1 MQFLYNPSSM
11 SKQEIKATFVGRE
24 NLIDEIISLIER
36 QPIGAGVQHVLTI
49 ATRGMGKTTIL
60 LMTQFAM
67 EDKKLTKQWQ
77 PVKFAEE
84 SYGIYDLADFWL
96 EVIYQLSAEIE
107 DNKLY
112 QSATELKTLYTESIN
127 LQEASLALIKDWC
140 QKNKKRLVLLIDNFD
155 IILEQINDEREN
167 ARLRDVLM
175 NDGTLMI
182 IGTATTFFH
191 EARDYDQPLYNFF
204 KIYNLESMKYPQ
216 IEDILR
222 QRAKFDQ
229 IPNFEDK
236 LKTNINRLR
245 VLEHFT
251 AGNPRLVLMLYR
263 VLVMTDIS
271 DIRQGLESLLDEVTP
286 YYKAKVESLP
296 AQQRKILDYIACIS
310 SKTNEGLTPTEIAEA
325 CRLTVNQVSSQ
336 LKRLSLLSYVRAA
349 NLRGRSSYY
358 TLSEPLYAIWYQ
370 MRFGRDAQQRMQW
383 LINILQ
389 ALYSC
394 EEINIDIES
403 MKLEA
408 LFQEYLIKGEFLDKG
423 RLGLFNLDNH
433 EEAIESYNKALSI
446 DPNKQELWYFLGIN
460 YLLKFIRQV
469 NDDVDLAKHQWNRA
483 IESVKHIAK
492 HLEFNEQWQKL
503 LSIILLKLA
512 ESKHIKLARELV
524 IESSL
529 EKEFFPLIRAIDY
542 VLTGDKMLTEKLSPE
557 IRDIVE
563 ELIRRLHKVR
573 PVKTD
578 IKPIT
583 KIKKE
588 RNQVSKLL

>member
-1 MQFLYNPSSM
+1 MQFLYNPSLM
-11 SKQEIKATFVGRE
+11 PKQEIKATFVGRE
-24 NLIDEIISLIER
+24 NLIDEIISLIEH

-49 ATRGMGKTTIL
+49 AARGMGKTTIL

-96 EVIYQLSAEIE
+96 EVIYQLSAEIG

-112 QSATELKTLYTESIN
+112 QSATELKTLYTENIN

-236 LKTNINRLR
+236 LKTNINRNCLH

-263 VLVMTDIS
+263 VLVMSDIS
-271 DIRQGLESLLDEVTP
+271 NIRQGLESLLDEVTP

-296 AQQRKILDYIACIS
+296 AQQRKILDYIARIS
-310 SKTNEGLTPTEIAEA
+310 SKTSEGVTPTEIAEA
-325 CRLTVNQVSSQ
+325 CRLTVNQVSAQ

-358 TLSEPLYAIWYQ
+358 TLSESLYAIWYQ

-383 LINILQ
+383 LINILE
-389 ALYSC
+389 ALYSF
-394 EEINIDIES
+394 EEINIDIDIES

-423 RLGLFNLDNH
+423 RVELFNLENH

-446 DPNKQELWYFLGIN
+446 DPNKQELWYFLGIS
-460 YLLKFIRQV
+460 YLFKFTKEV
-469 NDDVDLAKHQWNRA
+469 NDDVDLAKHHWNKA
-483 IESVKHIAK
+483 IKSVKHIAK

-512 ESKHIKLARELV
+512 ESKHIKLAREL
-524 IESSL
+524 IIDSSL

-542 VLTGDKMLTEKLSPE
+542 VLAGDKILTEKLSPE
-557 IRDIVE
+557 IRNIVE
-563 ELIRRLHKVR
+563 KLIRRLHKV
-573 PVKTD
+573 
-578 IKPIT
+578 KPLNIN
-583 KIKKE
+583 II
-588 RNQVSKLL
+588 RLS

>member
-24 NLIDEIISLIER
+24 NLIDEIISLIEH

-49 ATRGMGKTTIL
+49 AARGMGKTTIL

-112 QSATELKTLYTESIN
+112 QSATELKTLYTENIN

-216 IEDILR
+216 VEDILR

-310 SKTNEGLTPTEIAEA
+310 SKTNEGVTPTEIAEA

-383 LINILQ
+383 LINILE

-408 LFQEYLIKGEFLDKG
+408 LFQEYLIKGKFLDKG
-423 RLGLFNLDNH
+423 RVELFNLENH
-433 EEAIESYNKALSI
+433 EEAIESYNKVLSI
-446 DPNKQELWYFLGIN
+446 DPNKQELWYFLGIS
-460 YLLKFIRQV
+460 YLFKFTKEV
-469 NDDVDLAKHQWNRA
+469 NDDVDLAKHHWNKA
-483 IESVKHIAK
+483 IKSVKHIAK

-512 ESKHIKLARELV
+512 ESKHIKLAREL
-524 IESSL
+524 IIDSSL

-542 VLTGDKMLTEKLSPE
+542 VLAGDKILTEKLSPE
-557 IRDIVE
+557 IRNIVE
-563 ELIRRLHKVR
+563 KLIRRLHKV
-573 PVKTD
+573 
-578 IKPIT
+578 KPLNIN
-583 KIKKE
+583 II
-588 RNQVSKLL
+588 RLS

>member
-1 MQFLYNPSSM
+1 MQFLYNPSLM
-11 SKQEIKATFVGRE
+11 SKQEIKSTFVGRE
-24 NLIDEIISLIER
+24 NLIDEIISLIEH

-49 ATRGMGKTTIL
+49 AARGMGKTTVL

-96 EVIYQLSAEIE
+96 EVIYQLSAETE
-107 DNKLY
+107 DNQLL
-112 QSATELKTLYTESIN
+112 QSVTELKTLYTENVN

-175 NDGTLMI
+175 NNGTLMI

-191 EARDYDQPLYNFF
+191 EVRDYDQPLYNFF

-216 IEDILR
+216 VEDILR
-222 QRAKFDQ
+222 RRAKFDQ
-229 IPNFEDK
+229 IPHFEDK

-271 DIRQGLESLLDEVTP
+271 DIRQSLESLLDEVTP

-296 AQQRKILDYIACIS
+296 AQQRKILDYIAHIS
-310 SKTNEGLTPTEIAEA
+310 SKTNEGVTPTEIAEA

-336 LKRLSLLSYVRAA
+336 LKRLSILSYVRAA

-383 LINILQ
+383 LINILE

-423 RLGLFNLDNH
+423 RVGLFNLDNH

-446 DPNKQELWYFLGIN
+446 DPNKQEVWYFLGIS
-460 YLLKFIRQV
+460 YLFQFIRQV
-469 NDDVDLAKHQWNRA
+469 NDDVDLAKHYWNRA
-483 IESVKHIAK
+483 IESAKHIVK

-512 ESKHIKLARELV
+512 ESKHIKLAREL
-524 IESSL
+524 IIGSSL

-542 VLTGDKMLTEKLSPE
+542 VVIGDKILLEKLSPE

-563 ELIRRLHKVR
+563 ELIHRLHKVR
-573 PVKTD
+573 PIKIHVKA
-578 IKPIT
+578 IA

>member
-24 NLIDEIISLIER
+24 NLIDEIISLIEH

-49 ATRGMGKTTIL
+49 AARGMGKTTIL

-112 QSATELKTLYTESIN
+112 QSATELKTLYTENIN

-216 IEDILR
+216 IEDILW

-236 LKTNINRLR
+236 LKTNINCNCLR

-251 AGNPRLVLMLYR
+251 SGNPRLVLMLYR
-263 VLVMTDIS
+263 VLVMSDIS
-271 DIRQGLESLLDEVTP
+271 NIRQGLESLLDEVTP

-296 AQQRKILDYIACIS
+296 AQQRKILDYIARIS
-310 SKTNEGLTPTEIAEA
+310 SKTSEGVTPTEIAEA

-358 TLSEPLYAIWYQ
+358 TLSESLYAIWYQ
-370 MRFGRDAQQRMQW
+370 MRFERDGQQRMQW

-389 ALYSC
+389 ALYSS
-394 EEINIDIES
+394 EEFNIDIES
-403 MKLEA
+403 TKLEA
-408 LFQEYLIKGEFLDKG
+408 FFQKYFVVKGEILNKD
-423 RLGLFNLDNH
+423 RIELFSLNNH
-433 EEAIESYNKALSI
+433 EEAIESYNKALSL
-446 DPNKQELWYFLGIN
+446 DPNKQESWYFFCIS
-460 YLLKFIRQV
+460 YLFKFIRQV
-469 NDDVDLAKHQWNRA
+469 NDDVDLAKHYWNRA
-483 IESVKHIAK
+483 IESVKHITK
-492 HLEFNEQWQKL
+492 HLEFNEQWQEL

-512 ESKHIKLARELV
+512 ESKHIKLAKELI

-563 ELIRRLHKVR
+563 KLIFRLHKVR
-573 PVKTD
+573 PEKT
-578 IKPIT
+578 
-583 KIKKE
+583 
-588 RNQVSKLL
+588 